1 MDVWV
6 SYLSTRGC
14 EAAMEEKKNMFRSV
28 NCQ

>member
-14 EAAMEEKKNMFRSV
+14 EAAMEEKKNMFRSM